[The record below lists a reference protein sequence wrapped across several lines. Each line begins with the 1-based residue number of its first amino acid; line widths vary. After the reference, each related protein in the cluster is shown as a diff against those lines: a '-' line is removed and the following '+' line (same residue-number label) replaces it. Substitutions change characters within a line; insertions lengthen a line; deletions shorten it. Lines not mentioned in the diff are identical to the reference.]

1 MAYTTNQE
9 RLSSSVTRRIMETLR
24 ENAELR
30 EVLGEAVRP
39 EPVWWLNGDPY
50 IHGAVSLTFV
60 SFDSSLLSAFAS
72 SPQFVRREERCG

>member
-1 MAYTTNQE
+1 
-9 RLSSSVTRRIMETLR
+9 METLR

-50 IHGAVSLTFV
+50 IHGAVSLTFG
-60 SFDSSLLSAFAS
+60 SFDSSLPLHLPVHPSSLGERSDVAS
-72 SPQFVRREERCG
+72 GISYCLMVLILNVVRY